1 MERQPK
7 MYNTGADYAL
17 AIIGGKWKSVILY
30 LLAGHPSNLNNEGQH
45 KDFHPQELS
54 DIQHV
59 EESY

>member
-30 LLAGHPSNLNNEGQH
+30 LFSWSSSTN
-45 KDFHPQELS
+45 K
-54 DIQHV
+54 
-59 EESY
+59 